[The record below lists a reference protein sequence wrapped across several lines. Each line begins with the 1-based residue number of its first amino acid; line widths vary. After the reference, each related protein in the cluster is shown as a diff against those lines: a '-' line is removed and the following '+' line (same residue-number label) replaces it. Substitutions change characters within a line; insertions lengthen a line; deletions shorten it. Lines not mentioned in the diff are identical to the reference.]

1 MDLSLVRLIQAA
13 ETLKPVTPA
22 ASGEDNQVK
31 RRGEISKIKMFY
43 PNLQKTNHTTL
54 NLLYKS
60 FTFYFY
66 A

>member
-31 RRGEISKIKMFY
+31 RRGEISKVKIFY
-43 PNLQKTNHTTL
+43 SNL
-54 NLLYKS
+54 
-60 FTFYFY
+60 
-66 A
+66 